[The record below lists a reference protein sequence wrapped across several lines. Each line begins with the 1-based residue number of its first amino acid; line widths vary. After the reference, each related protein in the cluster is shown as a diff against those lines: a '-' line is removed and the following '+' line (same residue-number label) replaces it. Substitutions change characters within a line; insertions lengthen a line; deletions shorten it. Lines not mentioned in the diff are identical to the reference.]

1 MEKIKIN
8 EIEDLKIG
16 HADNKKGIT
25 GCSVFLFEKGAVAG
39 VDIRGG
45 APGTR
50 ETALLKPD
58 KLVDKIHAIMLA
70 GGSAFG
76 LDAASGAV
84 KYLEENGIGFKTG
97 AARVPIVSSSIL
109 YDLEIGSSE
118 IRPDID
124 MGYQACLNASKDA
137 FSNGNIGAGMGATIG
152 KIAGPDQMMKGGLG
166 TAAYKMGD
174 LKIGA
179 AVAVNSLGDI
189 INPHTGEIIAGVLN
203 KNKNSFL
210 DTEELFYEN
219 YKKNNNIFG
228 TNTSLGVVITNAKL
242 SKVEANKIATKAHNG
257 YALTMS
263 PAHTDF
269 DGDTIFVASTSKIN
283 ADINTLNLLAV
294 KVVKEAVLNAI
305 KSADTID
312 GVISMNDLKN
322 NF

>member
-8 EIEDLKIG
+8 EIEELKIG
-16 HADNKKGIT
+16 HAHHKKGVT

-58 KLVDKIHAIMLA
+58 KMVDQIHAIMLA

-84 KYLEENGIGFKTG
+84 KYLEENGIGFKTK
-97 AARVPIVSSSIL
+97 AARVPIVSSSVL
-109 YDLEIGSSE
+109 YDLEIGNSE
-118 IRPDID
+118 IRPDFD
-124 MGYQACLNASKDA
+124 MGYQACLNASKDD
-137 FSNGNIGAGMGATIG
+137 FPNGNIGAGMGATIG
-152 KIAGPDQMMKGGLG
+152 KIAGAEQMMKGGLG
-166 TAAYKMGD
+166 TAAYKIGD

-189 INPHTGEIIAGVLN
+189 INPENGEIIAGALN
-203 KNKNSFL
+203 KDKNSFL
-210 DTEELFYEN
+210 NTEKLFYEN

-228 TNTSLGVVITNAKL
+228 TNTSLGIVITNAKL
-242 SKVEANKIATKAHNG
+242 NKVEANKIATKAHNG

-269 DGDTIFVASTSKIN
+269 DGDTIFVASTAKID

-294 KVVKEAVLNAI
+294 KVIKEAVLNAI
-305 KSADTID
+305 KSALTID
-312 GVISMNDLKN
+312 GVISLNDLKK
-322 NF
+322 